1 MIKTFSCYLKK
12 NSMIM
17 FCYQKNKKIL
27 SLSEVESLI
36 SRRQRSK
43 LSFSNR
49 LAGSLWEYF
58 NLSEYLEQQGGDP
71 HNTPLLILNRYAN
84 WDYVSEIMCKDQNI
98 MLQGVTNYIAT
109 AWFPASLQGYLT
121 IEYNN
126 RAEALTLAT
135 TDIDIQIASVNELF
149 LKNSFGQKY
158 GNLIIG
164 TFECLPKYIGTNAL
178 EIKRTIAFGAFSL
191 ISSQATKSEIIKTLS
206 FHRELYDYVK

>member
-12 NSMIM
+12 NNMIM
-17 FCYQKNKKIL
+17 FCDQKNKKIL

-49 LAGSLWEYF
+49 LAGSLWKYF
-58 NLSEYLEQQGGDP
+58 NLSEHLEQQGGDP
-71 HNTPLLILNRYAN
+71 YNTPLLILNRYAN
-84 WDYVSEIMCKDQNI
+84 WDYVSEIMCKDPNV

-109 AWFPASLQGYLT
+109 AWFPSSLQGYLT

-135 TDIDIQIASVNELF
+135 TDIDIQTASVNELF

-164 TFECLPKYIGTNAL
+164 TFECLPKYIGTNSL

-191 ISSQATKSEIIKTLS
+191 ISSQSTKSEIIKTLS
-206 FHRELYDYVK
+206 FHQELYDYVK